1 MGYRHTRA
9 QILDGALDAV
19 FADGLN
25 QLTFGRLAKRL
36 AISDRTIVYYFPT
49 KDDLVTAVLLEV
61 GSHLQTTLAPVFAT
75 SVPDHIEM
83 LRRAWPIVATSHA
96 DPVFA
101 LFFEASGLAAAGC
114 EPYRSLVPRLVEG
127 WIDWAA
133 EFIVGTPSHR
143 RTEAAATIALI
154 DGLLLLRQLAGA
166 DVAERAAAGLGI
178 ARRGRRRQ
186 VGTDAT

>member
-19 FADGLN
+19 FAEGLN

-49 KDDLVTAVLLEV
+49 KGDLVTAVLLEV
-61 GSHLQTTLAPVFAT
+61 GSQLQATLDPVFAT

-83 LRRAWPIVATSHA
+83 LRKAWPIVATRDA

-114 EPYRSLVPRLVEG
+114 QPYRMLVPRLVEG

-133 EFIVGTPSHR
+133 EFIVGTPAHR
-143 RTEAAATIALI
+143 RTEAAAAIALI
-154 DGLLLLRQLAGA
+154 DGLLLVRQLAGPEA
-166 DVAERAAAGLGI
+166 AELAARGLGVT
-178 ARRGRRRQ
+178 RRAPRRPTRT
-186 VGTDAT
+186 GAT